1 MNTTTK
7 SKLKTI
13 YESFVDTYKNNKKE
27 LKELS
32 DEVDDLETKF
42 SNDEIT
48 EKDVKSQI
56 KVINKERISILNE
69 LISLSN
75 DLISKTPKD
84 FPDSREY
91 SHLKNDNAMF
101 YGELYYIRHHPYTGG
116 KRRKSKTKRSKS
128 KTKRSMTKKSK
139 NKYRR
144 TIRRSNKNK

>member
-1 MNTTTK
+1 MT
-7 SKLKTI
+7 LI
-13 YESFVDTYKNNKKE
+13 RIIKKE

-84 FPDSREY
+84 FPDSKEY

-116 KRRKSKTKRSKS
+116 KRSKSKTKRSKS

>member
-116 KRRKSKTKRSKS
+116 KRSKSKTKRSKS
-128 KTKRSMTKKSK
+128 KTKRSKS
-139 NKYRR
+139 KYRR